1 MTTRKLKII
10 MLLWGV
16 CGCVAICDGQVS
28 QSDSQTF
35 QAILAELRQIHSE
48 LQRQQAQNQSMQILL
63 FQMQTQQAIIN
74 RATQRTDDARSKV
87 SEVQE
92 GERHGE
98 AEIRRTEDLLR
109 AAEDEAEK
117 TRLTADIE
125 RLKAG
130 LASFKSM
137 EQDRL
142 TTLQQA
148 EAQLRKAQDTFDTV
162 EDELDQMVKGLPRG
176 SQQP

>member
-1 MTTRKLKII
+1 VTTRNLKII
-10 MLLWGV
+10 MFLWGV

-28 QSDSQTF
+28 QSDPQTL

-48 LQRQQAQNQSMQILL
+48 LQRQQAQNQTMQILL

-74 RATQRTDDARSKV
+74 RATQRVDDARSKV

-92 GERHGE
+92 MEKHD
-98 AEIRRTEDLLR
+98 AATISRTEDLLR
-109 AAEDEAEK
+109 EAQDDSEK
-117 TRLTADIE
+117 KRLTGDTE
-125 RLKAG
+125 HFKAG
-130 LASFKSM
+130 LVLLKSQ

-142 TTLQQA
+142 TVLQQA

-162 EDELDQMVKGLPRG
+162 EDELDKMVKALQRADQPR
-176 SQQP
+176 